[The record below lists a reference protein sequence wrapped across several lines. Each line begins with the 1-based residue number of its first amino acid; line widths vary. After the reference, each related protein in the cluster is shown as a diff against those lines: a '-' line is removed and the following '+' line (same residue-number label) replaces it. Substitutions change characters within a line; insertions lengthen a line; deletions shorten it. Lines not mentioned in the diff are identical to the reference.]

1 MKSITL
7 LSPAKVNLT
16 LEVREK
22 RSDGYHEISSIMQP
36 VNLFD
41 EVKVE
46 IEEGKGKGVE
56 IQSSGL
62 RVPQG
67 EENLAWKAADVFITE
82 SRINMKVKVSI
93 NKKIPLGAGL
103 GGGSGNASAVFVGL
117 NRITKGLSEDELLR
131 LSPKIGADVAFFI
144 HCRSAIAQGIGE
156 KITLLNDFPLFY
168 FILMKPFFE
177 VSTKEVYEFFDTVDR
192 KSLIGNDMESV
203 ISLFRK
209 GEFPLRNDL
218 EQPALMLYPEIEEL
232 KTRLIGMG
240 VKAVSMTGS
249 GPTVF
254 GVFRNEKE
262 AKTVYDYLKDSNAFK
277 TFFVRGIS
285 GWHRL

>member
-22 RSDGYHEISSIMQP
+22 RSDGYHEIISIMQP

-41 EVKVE
+41 QVKVE
-46 IEEGKGKGVE
+46 IAVGKGVE
-56 IQSSGL
+56 IESSGL

-67 EENLAWKAADVFITE
+67 EENLAWKAANVFISETG
-82 SRINMKVKVSI
+82 INIKVKISI
-93 NKKIPLGAGL
+93 DKKIPLGAGL
-103 GGGSGNASAVFVGL
+103 GGGSGNASAVLVGL
-117 NRITKGLSEDELLR
+117 NRLTYALSEEQLLG

-156 KITLLNDFPLFY
+156 RITLLNDFPLFY
-168 FILMKPFFE
+168 YILLKPFSE
-177 VSTKEVYEFFDTVDR
+177 VSTKTIYEFFDSVDE
-192 KSLIGNDMESV
+192 KGLVGDPENL
-203 ISLFRK
+203 ISLFMK

-218 EQPALMLYPEIEEL
+218 EKPALILHPEIEQL
-232 KTRLIGMG
+232 KRRLIGMG
-240 VKAVSMTGS
+240 AKAVSMTGS

-254 GVFRNEKE
+254 GVFRNEQE
-262 AKTVYDYLKDSNAFK
+262 AKTIYDYLKDSNAFK
-277 TFFVRGIS
+277 TFLVRGIS

>member
-7 LSPAKVNLT
+7 LSPAKINLT
-16 LEVREK
+16 LEVLER
-22 RSDGYHEISSIMQP
+22 RTDGYHEIRSIMQP

-46 IEEGKGKGVE
+46 IEEGKGVE
-56 IQSSGL
+56 IESTGL
-62 RVPQG
+62 KIPQG
-67 EENLAWKAADVFITE
+67 EENIAWKAADIFIKE
-82 SRINMKVKVSI
+82 KGFNIRVKVSI

-103 GGGSGNASAVFVGL
+103 GGGSSNASAVLVGL
-117 NRITKGLSEDELLR
+117 NRITKRLSEDELLK
-131 LSPKIGADVAFFI
+131 LSPRIGADVAFFI

-156 KITLLNDFPLFY
+156 KITLLNDFPLLY
-168 FILMKPFFE
+168 YILINPGFE
-177 VSTKEVYEFFDTVDR
+177 VSTKKIYELCDRIDR
-192 KSLIGNDMESV
+192 KILIGNDMESI
-203 ISLFRK
+203 ISLFKK

-218 EQPALMLYPEIEEL
+218 EKPALILYPEIEEL
-232 KTRLIGMG
+232 KKRLIGME

-254 GVFRNEKE
+254 GVFRNEKK
-262 AKTVYDYLKDSNAFK
+262 ARIVYDYLKDSNTFK
-277 TFFVRGIS
+277 TFLVQGIS

>member
-41 EVKVE
+41 EVQVE
-46 IEEGKGKGVE
+46 IEEGKGVE

-62 RVPQG
+62 RVPRG
-67 EENLAWKAADVFITE
+67 EENLAWKAAEVFITE

-103 GGGSGNASAVFVGL
+103 GGGSGNASAVLVGL

-168 FILMKPFFE
+168 YILMKPFFE
-177 VSTKEVYEFFDTVDR
+177 VSTKEVYEFFDRVDR

-218 EQPALMLYPEIEEL
+218 EKPALMLYPEIEEL
-232 KTRLIGMG
+232 KRRLIGMG